1 MVDRLKLR
9 AEDEEDL
16 RTISAIL
23 QDALVLVSEMT
34 FIPEER
40 RFVLVA
46 NRFRWEAEPDANP
59 ALTPADAGENAAT
72 GPTFERVLTGICF
85 EGIAAVRLK
94 NIDRH
99 RRSRILEL
107 LQIGWTPEGIL
118 LMFAGDSAIL
128 LEARSIACR
137 LDDIC
142 EPWPT
147 PFRPRHEVDPEA
159 PKSTE
164 GG

>member
-1 MVDRLKLR
+1 MSNRLKLR
-9 AEDEEDL
+9 GEDEEDL

-23 QDALVLVSEMT
+23 QDALVPVAEMT
-34 FIPEER
+34 FIPEQR

-46 NRFRWEAEPDANP
+46 NRFRWEAAPDPILA
-59 ALTPADAGENAAT
+59 AAAADQAQNAAVS
-72 GPTFERVLTGICF
+72 PIFERVLTGICF
-85 EGIAAVRLK
+85 EGVSTVRLK
-94 NIDRH
+94 NIDR
-99 RRSRILEL
+99 RRGSRILEL
-107 LQIGWTPEGIL
+107 LQIGWEPGGIM

-128 LEARSIACR
+128 LETPSINCR

-147 PFRPRHEVDPEA
+147 PFRPHHEVDPAA
-159 PKSTE
+159 PRTGE

>member
-1 MVDRLKLR
+1 MSNRLKLR

-23 QDALVLVSEMT
+23 QDALVPVAQMT
-34 FIPEER
+34 FLPEER

-46 NRFRWEAEPDANP
+46 NRFRWEAAPNPDSSP
-59 ALTPADAGENAAT
+59 VSGGRDQDLLV

-85 EGIAAVRLK
+85 EDITAVRLK
-94 NIDRH
+94 NIDR
-99 RRSRILEL
+99 RRGSLILEL
-107 LQIGWTPEGIL
+107 LQVGWNRDGII

-128 LEARSIACR
+128 LETKSIACR

-147 PFRPRHEVDPEA
+147 PFRPHHEIDPEA
-159 PKSTE
+159 SST
-164 GG
+164 GDSR

>member
-46 NRFRWEAEPDANP
+46 NRFRWEAAPLATADEDENP
-59 ALTPADAGENAAT
+59 AI

-85 EGIAAVRLK
+85 EGVAAVRLK
-94 NIDRH
+94 NIDRR

>member
-23 QDALVLVSEMT
+23 QDALVPVSEMT
-34 FIPEER
+34 FIPSDR

-46 NRFRWEAEPDANP
+46 NRFRWEAAPDAIP
-59 ALTPADAGENAAT
+59 ALVSADEGESGTASAT
-72 GPTFERVLTGICF
+72 VERVLTGMCF
-85 EGIAAVRLK
+85 EGVTAVRLK
-94 NIDRH
+94 NIDRR

-107 LQIGWTPEGIL
+107 LQIGWTPGGIL

-128 LEARSIACR
+128 LETKSIACR

-147 PFRPRHEVDPEA
+147 PFRPHHEVDPEA
-159 PKSTE
+159 PTPTE
-164 GG
+164 GE

>member
-1 MVDRLKLR
+1 MSNRLKLR

-23 QDALVLVSEMT
+23 QDALVPVSEMT
-34 FIPEER
+34 FIPDDH

-46 NRFRWEAEPDANP
+46 NRFRWEALPLPTASP
-59 ALTPADAGENAAT
+59 APGDQDDNGGS

-85 EGIAAVRLK
+85 EGVSAVRLK
-94 NIDRH
+94 NIDRR

-107 LQIGWTPEGIL
+107 LQIGWSAEGIL

-128 LEARSIACR
+128 LETKSITCR

-147 PFRPRHEVDPEA
+147 PFRPYHEVDPEA
-159 PKSTE
+159 SKTRE

>member
-46 NRFRWEAEPDANP
+46 NRFRWEAEPDAIP
-59 ALTPADAGENAAT
+59 ALATADAGENAVT

-118 LMFAGDSAIL
+118 LMRCS
-128 LEARSIACR
+128 
-137 LDDIC
+137 
-142 EPWPT
+142 PT
-147 PFRPRHEVDPEA
+147 PLARCARTAFESSPGIG
-159 PKSTE
+159 ST
-164 GG
+164 